1 LSRKTSN
8 QSTIDSFAFQPGRVI
23 GNKYVVD
30 SFIGGGWE
38 GEVYKVIE
46 KRTDIPRAAKVFY
59 PQRNQRDKAVKFYA
73 KKLDRLRKCPM
84 VIQYHHSEVIRF
96 RKTDIT
102 CLISEFVEGELLSK
116 FLQRQPKSRL
126 GAFEALHLM
135 HAFATGLEQIH
146 AVGEYHGDIHD
157 ENILVERRG
166 IDFDIKVVD
175 FYHWG
180 APSKATIREDV
191 IQSIRILYD
200 AIGGAAHYKH
210 QPVELKQVCCGLRRD
225 LITRKFPTAR
235 HLREHLESFP
245 WTSR

>member
-1 LSRKTSN
+1 MSRSTSIN
-8 QSTIDSFAFQPGRVI
+8 SSVDSFGFQPGRII
-23 GNKYVVD
+23 GNKYVVE

-59 PQRNQRDKAVKFYA
+59 PQRNQRDKAVQFYA

-96 RKTDIT
+96 RKMDVT

-116 FLQRQPKSRL
+116 FLQRQPQKRL
-126 GAFEALHLM
+126 GPFEALHLI
-135 HAFATGLEQIH
+135 HAFAVGLEQIH
-146 AVGEYHGDIHD
+146 SAGEYHGDIHD

-180 APSKATIREDV
+180 ASTKATIREDV
-191 IQSIRILYD
+191 IQTIRILYD
-200 AIGGAAHYKH
+200 AVGGQRRYKI
-210 QPVELKQVCCGLRRD
+210 QPPELKQVCCGLRRD
-225 LITRKFPTAR
+225 LIARKFPTAR
-235 HLREHLESFP
+235 HLREYLESFP